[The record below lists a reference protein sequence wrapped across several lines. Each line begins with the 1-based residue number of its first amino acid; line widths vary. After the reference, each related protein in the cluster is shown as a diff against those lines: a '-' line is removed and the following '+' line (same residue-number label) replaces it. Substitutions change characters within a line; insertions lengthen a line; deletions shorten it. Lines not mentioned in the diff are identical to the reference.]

1 MTHISWKLLLL
12 AAIIFSACA
21 NPIPPEGGPRD
32 TTPPGL
38 DSLNSTRNYQTRFV
52 KQTIVLAFDE
62 WVELRDAFTQIV
74 ISPPL
79 EHRPQIVRKKK
90 TIQVSFDEREVLRDS
105 ATYVINFGQA
115 IRDLTEG
122 NVAPI
127 VFVFSTG
134 DYIDSLSV
142 PGTIA
147 DAYTGKAEENVLFML
162 YENLS
167 DSVVYKDRPFY
178 FARTD
183 KEGRFNV
190 TNVKGGSFK
199 AFALFDQNLNY
210 RFDSDVEKIAF
221 LDSILLVQG
230 SSPAPGDSLPAGPPA
245 LPLSDSAA
253 AVAYPGTPALALRLF
268 EEEKPLFL
276 QTNETG
282 TYGTIKLIFS
292 REPYDAVVYFDSI
305 GQEVYQEMDKDTIR
319 LWYSA
324 EPDTTDWKVYVR
336 RDTFVD
342 TVLVSAGLKA
352 SFPGTTT
359 LELAPAAPPG
369 ANRQAPGSPYALTF
383 NHPLAALDSLR
394 IKVFE
399 DSSRLEVKPKLY
411 LDTVERRR
419 LLVDYPWKEGKSYEV
434 SIAAGAVTDIF
445 GLVNADSLGR
455 SFTTSLAKD
464 FGTLTLKVSNLDTGK
479 AYLLRLLDKNGGLVQ
494 AFRPDGVNTFQQ
506 TLKFL
511 MPGLY
516 ELEVIEDLDRNG
528 RWTTGSYHLRRQP
541 ERVQRKA
548 LEELRANWEMESAI
562 DAAFR

>member
-1 MTHISWKLLLL
+1 MTHISSKLLLL
-12 AAIIFSACA
+12 AGLIFSACA

-32 TTPPGL
+32 TSPPAL
-38 DSLNSTRNYQTRFV
+38 DSLNSTRNYQTRFA
-52 KQTIVLAFDE
+52 KQTVVLAFDE

-79 EHRPQIVRKKK
+79 EHRPQIIRKKK

-190 TNVKGGSFK
+190 TNVKGGNFK
-199 AFALFDQNLNY
+199 AFALLDQNLNY

-230 SSPAPGDSLPAGPPA
+230 LNPAPPGNSSSV

-253 AVAYPGTPALALRLF
+253 ATAYPGTPALALRLF

-276 QTNETG
+276 QTKETG
-282 TYGTIKLIFS
+282 SYGMVKLSFN
-292 REPYDAVVYFDSI
+292 REPHDALVRFDSI
-305 GQEVYQEMDKDTIR
+305 GQVVYQEMEKDTIR
-319 LWYSA
+319 LWYHA
-324 EPDTTDWKVYVR
+324 QADTADWKVYVR
-336 RDTFVD
+336 RDSLVD
-342 TVLVSAGLKA
+342 TVLVRAGLKA
-352 SFPGTTT
+352 GFPGAAALRLTPT
-359 LELAPAAPPG
+359 PAGA
-369 ANRQAPGSPYALTF
+369 ANRQPPGQPYALAF
-383 NHPLAALDSLR
+383 NHPLAALDSLQ

-399 DSSRLEVKPKLY
+399 DSSRVEIRPRLY
-411 LDTVERRR
+411 LDTLKRRQ
-419 LLVDYPWKEGKSYEV
+419 LVVDYPWKEGKSYEV
-434 SIAAGAVTDIF
+434 AILAGAVTDIF
-445 GLVNADSLGR
+445 GLANADSLGR

-494 AFRPDGVNTFQQ
+494 AFRPAGVNSFQQ

-511 MPGLY
+511 TPGLY
-516 ELEVIEDLDRNG
+516 ELEIIEDLDRNG
-528 RWTTGSYHLRRQP
+528 RWTTGSYPLRRQP